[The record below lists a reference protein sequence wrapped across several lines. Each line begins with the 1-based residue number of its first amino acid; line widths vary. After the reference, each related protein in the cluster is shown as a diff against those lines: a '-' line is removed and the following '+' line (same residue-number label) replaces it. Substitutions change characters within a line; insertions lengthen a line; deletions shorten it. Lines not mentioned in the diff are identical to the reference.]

1 MAFKLKGWSGY
12 QKPSPV
18 NKLDLSNTLSK
29 IQSTISNIVGGIKI
43 KPNTGHV
50 MYRNTSNSED
60 EKLILLE
67 NIEANTLWFN
77 DKEDKIFKS
86 STNTALSSLIN

>member
-1 MAFKLKGWSGY
+1 M
-12 QKPSPV
+12 
-18 NKLDLSNTLSK
+18 
-29 IQSTISNIVGGIKI
+29 KI

-77 DKEDKIFKS
+77 DKEDKIFKAIVNIVTES
-86 STNTALSSLIN
+86 IGK